1 MKCKLLPFLGRAAAW
16 LAFTSALTA
25 PHLYALD
32 VIDPTGVTYTGIA
45 DNSSYDSSYTSANLF
60 AEDVTGIAL
69 GSILTGNDYAR
80 NGVGDCY
87 VAFQLDNIYTNVGS
101 VFYAQRNG
109 STPTLDKIGVISVWA
124 SATAAFAAVDPG
136 TTPSSVVAV
145 TNTAG
150 GEWCE
155 YGLTNLVAGQYF
167 LVKLRQTAVGGNPGG
182 KQLRLG
188 ARLGLPP
195 TLIQS
200 PANKSVYVGGTATL
214 ASSSSGTAPVTYG
227 WSFNGSMVTNN
238 ARISGAQKGSLT
250 IADAA
255 PADAGAYTL
264 TLSNAWGTA
273 SATTILTVV
282 KSPTNAAEAAVIG
295 LNPLAFWQFNE
306 PVGSTNAQD
315 LVGTHDGTYGSD
327 SGLGVAGPESPAF
340 PGFLV
345 TNTAVQ
351 IDAFDINS
359 AVTVPAMNISPT
371 NSVTILAWIY
381 PDDSSGAQ
389 QPYTGIVFCRGGGTI
404 AGLICSSDGTA
415 LGYQWGG
422 IRFDFASGLT
432 LPANEWTLVAMV
444 YTTNFTTLY
453 CGTTNGIVLS
463 AEDDYSQS
471 GQSFGAP
478 MMIGLDTDVGESS
491 RTFNGDI
498 DDVAFFD
505 RALSAAEIN
514 AIYAAGT
521 GIVPTLQILSQ
532 SATNLSVFQGQSFKL
547 SVQVS
552 GLSPAFQ
559 WFQQGTLLA
568 GATNS
573 ALTVTNAKVSE
584 SGGYFVVVSNQV
596 NTVTSAVFSVTV
608 PAYLP
613 LPIGASGAIYTVV
626 SASSTYPGG
635 GYEATNLF
643 DTDLTGV
650 QLGTQLSG
658 KDWADN
664 GQANGYPPAFLAFQM
679 DQVYT
684 VDALLY
690 AQRNSQPGKAVD
702 KVTSINLWA
711 SPTTPFTASDPG
723 TAPATTVLVP
733 DEDAAVL
740 HAYPMTNEVSGQY
753 FLLEMVQDPSV
764 QYSNIGGNEFRLAT
778 LVIPVPLAY
787 SNSPAGLTLTW
798 PVGATLQQAPAIT
811 GPWVTATDVT
821 NGGPVPTTAGQQ
833 FYRLLY

>member
-1 MKCKLLPFLGRAAAW
+1 
-16 LAFTSALTA
+16 
-25 PHLYALD
+25 
-32 VIDPTGVTYTGIA
+32 
-45 DNSSYDSSYTSANLF
+45 
-60 AEDVTGIAL
+60 
-69 GSILTGNDYAR
+69 
-80 NGVGDCY
+80 
-87 VAFQLDNIYTNVGS
+87 
-101 VFYAQRNG
+101 
-109 STPTLDKIGVISVWA
+109 
-124 SATAAFAAVDPG
+124 
-136 TTPSSVVAV
+136 
-145 TNTAG
+145 
-150 GEWCE
+150 
-155 YGLTNLVAGQYF
+155 
-167 LVKLRQTAVGGNPGG
+167 
-182 KQLRLG
+182 
-188 ARLGLPP
+188 
-195 TLIQS
+195 
-200 PANKSVYVGGTATL
+200 
-214 ASSSSGTAPVTYG
+214 
-227 WSFNGSMVTNN
+227 
-238 ARISGAQKGSLT
+238 
-250 IADAA
+250 
-255 PADAGAYTL
+255 
-264 TLSNAWGTA
+264 
-273 SATTILTVV
+273 
-282 KSPTNAAEAAVIG
+282 
-295 LNPLAFWQFNE
+295 
-306 PVGSTNAQD
+306 
-315 LVGTHDGTYGSD
+315 
-327 SGLGVAGPESPAF
+327 
-340 PGFLV
+340 
-345 TNTAVQ
+345 
-351 IDAFDINS
+351 
-359 AVTVPAMNISPT
+359 
-371 NSVTILAWIY
+371 
-381 PDDSSGAQ
+381 
-389 QPYTGIVFCRGGGTI
+389 
-404 AGLICSSDGTA
+404 
-415 LGYQWGG
+415 
-422 IRFDFASGLT
+422 
-432 LPANEWTLVAMV
+432 
-444 YTTNFTTLY
+444 
-453 CGTTNGIVLS
+453 
-463 AEDDYSQS
+463 
-471 GQSFGAP
+471 

>member
-1 MKCKLLPFLGRAAAW
+1 MKCKLPLFLGRAAAW

-25 PHLYALD
+25 PNLHALD

-60 AEDVTGIAL
+60 AEDVTGVAL
-69 GSILTGNDYAR
+69 GTILTGNDYAR

-87 VAFQLDNIYTNVGS
+87 VAFQLDNDYTNVGS
-101 VFYAQRNG
+101 IFYAQRSG
-109 STPTLDKIGVISVWA
+109 SNPALDKIGVISLWG
-124 SATAAFAAVDPG
+124 SATAAFAAADPG
-136 TTPSSVVAV
+136 TAPNSVVAV
-145 TNTAG
+145 TNTTG

-155 YGLTNLVAGQYF
+155 YVLTNLVAGQYF
-167 LVKLRQTAVGGNPGG
+167 LVKLEQTSVGGNPGG

-188 ARLGLPP
+188 AQLGLPP

-200 PANKSVYVGGTATL
+200 PANTSVYVGGTATL
-214 ASSSSGTAPVTYG
+214 ASSSSGTAPLKYV
-227 WSFNGSMVTNN
+227 WSFNGGVVTNN
-238 ARISGAQKGSLT
+238 ARISGAQSGSLT
-250 IADAA
+250 IADVG
-255 PADAGAYTL
+255 PGDAGTYTL

-273 SATTILTVV
+273 SAMADLTAV
-282 KSPTNAAEAAVIG
+282 KAPTNAAVAAVIG
-295 LNPLAFWQFNE
+295 LNPLAFWQLND
-306 PVGSTNAQD
+306 PVGSTIAQD
-315 LVGTHDGTYGSD
+315 LVGTHNGTFGSD

-340 PGFLV
+340 PGFSAN
-345 TNTAVQ
+345 NTAVQ

-381 PDDSSGAQ
+381 ADDSSGPQ
-389 QPYTGIVFCRGGGTI
+389 QPYTGIAFCRGGGTI

-422 IRFDFASGLT
+422 IRYDFASGLT

-453 CGTTNGIVLS
+453 CGTSNGIVLS
-463 AEDDYSQS
+463 AEDDYSQP
-471 GQSFGAP
+471 GQSFGVP

-532 SATNLSVFQGQSFKL
+532 SATNLSVFQGQSFTL
-547 SVQVS
+547 SVQAS

-559 WFQQGTLLA
+559 WYQQGTLLA

-573 ALTVTNAKVSE
+573 SLTVTHATLSDTA
-584 SGGYFVVVSNQV
+584 GFFVVVSNQV

-613 LPIGASGAIYTVV
+613 LPIGASGVIYTEV

-635 GYEATNLF
+635 GYDATNLF

-650 QLGTQLSG
+650 PLGTHLSG
-658 KDWADN
+658 QDWADN
-664 GQANGYPPAFLAFQM
+664 GAANSYPPAYLAFQV

-684 VDALLY
+684 VSALLY
-690 AQRNSQPGKAVD
+690 AQRNSQPGEAVD

-711 SPTTPFTASDPG
+711 SPTTPFTAADPG
-723 TAPATTVLVP
+723 TPPASTVLIP

-740 HAYPMTNEVSGQY
+740 HAYLLTNEVSGQY
-753 FLLEMVQDPSV
+753 FLLGMVQNPV
-764 QYSNIGGNEFRLAT
+764 VEYSNIGGNEFRLAT
-778 LVIPVPLAY
+778 LVTPVPLAC
-787 SNSPAGLTLTW
+787 SNSPAGLTLSW
-798 PVGATLQQAPAIT
+798 PAGATLQQAPAIT
-811 GPWVTATDVT
+811 GPWVTASGVT
-821 NGGPVPTTAGQQ
+821 NGVPVPTTAAQQ